1 MPVAPAA
8 REGTVSTAAPP
19 ADGMRSRIMRGIA
32 WKIASQLMRQGSRA
46 VVAIILARLLAPHD
60 FGLAA
65 MVVVLSGLVLIFS
78 DLALG
83 AALVQRRNLTE
94 KDKSTVFWTSLG
106 AGIVFTLIGVACSG
120 LVADFYN
127 EPDVQ
132 PLFAALSLSFFITAL
147 ATVQS
152 ALLTREMDFRSL
164 ELRQIAGTLIGAVV
178 GIAAAV
184 QGLGAWAIIAQQ
196 LTIGVV
202 STVLLWRFCEWKPR
216 FTYSWTSFRELGAF
230 GGNVFGTRL
239 LFYANR
245 SADVLLIGRFLGA
258 AAVGAYT
265 IAYSVI
271 LFPFNQVAGPI
282 QEVLYPAFS
291 RMQDDPARMATIWIG
306 VNRVVGAITIPS
318 LIGLVIVAPE
328 FVSVVLGDK
337 WEAAVPVM
345 QILAWVGLLQS
356 LQRLNSSILE
366 ARNRTKVLF
375 RYSMIVLAASLIGFV
390 GGLHWGIVGVAVG
403 YAISSTIVE
412 PYYSWLT
419 ARALDVS
426 LWTFIRGLTG
436 VVIASAVMGGF
447 VLATRLLLVD
457 AGAPAA
463 VTLIVEVVVGIVVYV
478 PCCLWRV
485 PEITTELRG
494 IRERR
499 AGRQAV
505 AASS

>member
-1 MPVAPAA
+1 MSPAA
-8 REGTVSTAAPP
+8 TDRL
-19 ADGMRSRIMRGIA
+19 RSQVFRGIA
-32 WKIASQLMRQGSRA
+32 WKIASQLVRQGSRA
-46 VVAIILARLLAPHD
+46 IVAIILARLLAPHD

-94 KDKSTVFWTSLG
+94 KDRSTVFWTSLV
-106 AGIVFTLIGVACSG
+106 AGVVFTLVGVGCSG
-120 LVADFYN
+120 LVADFYG
-127 EPDVQ
+127 EPGVQ

-164 ELRQIAGTLIGAVV
+164 ELRQIAGTLVGAVV
-178 GIAAAV
+178 GITAAV
-184 QGLGAWAIIAQQ
+184 MGLGAWAIIAQQ
-196 LTIGVV
+196 LTIACV
-202 STVLLWRFCEWKPR
+202 STILLWRFCEWKPR
-216 FTYSWTSFRELGAF
+216 FRYSWASFRDLGAF
-230 GGNVFGTRL
+230 GGRVFGTRL

-258 AAVGAYT
+258 AAVGAYS

-271 LFPFNQVAGPI
+271 LFPFNQIAGPI

-291 RMQDDPARMATIWIG
+291 KMQDDPGRMAAVWIG
-306 VNRVVGAITIPS
+306 VNRVVGAVTIPS
-318 LIGLVIVAPE
+318 LVGLVIVAPD
-328 FVSVVLGDK
+328 FVTVILGNK
-337 WEAAVPVM
+337 WDAAVPVM

-366 ARNRTKVLF
+366 ARNRTKTLF
-375 RYSMIVLAASLIGFV
+375 RYSIIVLVASLVGFI
-390 GGLHWGIVGVAVG
+390 GGLHWGIVGVAIG

-419 ARALDVS
+419 ARALDTS
-426 LWTFIRGLTG
+426 LWTFVRGLSG
-436 VVIASAVMGGF
+436 VVIASAVMGVC
-447 VLATRLLLVD
+447 VLVARMLLVD

-463 VTLIVEVVVGIVVYV
+463 VALIVEVLVGVAVYI

-485 PEITTELRG
+485 PEITAEIRG
-494 IRERR
+494 FRARR
-499 AGRQAV
+499 AGRHAV
-505 AASS
+505 PAGS